1 VLAGGITLTAVSVAN
16 ATAEEPARQCAVALK
31 DIVRAA
37 KASTASLAKV
47 DETLEQITS
56 VILPGEEAWTSTE
69 YSARAGVDAV
79 EAVEARASGAE
90 HVASV
95 TDARKALAKIKLPTD
110 WVEREEAVA
119 ITALTAEA
127 KTATVT
133 LEASLTALLAD
144 FAAFQGEETAR
155 IAAEIE
161 AARIAAEIEAARIAA
176 EAAAAAEAERQRAA
190 ASKGGTGGGSG
201 GPPGRGGIEPCGQ
214 QRRLLGQQWHWWTC
228 AGSLLSHS
236 VAAHRNRPEPVVQ

>member
-16 ATAEEPARQCAVALK
+16 ATAEEPARQCAFALK
-31 DIVRAA
+31 DSVRSA

-47 DETLEQITS
+47 DEALEQITS

-79 EAVEARASGAE
+79 EAVEAVPAVEAVAARPSGAE

-95 TDARKALAKIKLPTD
+95 TDAREALAKIKLPTD
-110 WVEREEAVA
+110 CVEREEAAA

-144 FAAFQGEETAR
+144 FAAFQVEETAR

-161 AARIAAEIEAARIAA
+161 APRIAAAIEVARIASG
-176 EAAAAAEAERQRAA
+176 AAAAAEAERQRVT

-201 GPPGRGGIEPCGQ
+201 GPPGRGGIEPPVGNSGVC
-214 QRRLLGQQWHWWTC
+214 W
-228 AGSLLSHS
+228 GSNGTGGL
-236 VAAHRNRPEPVVQ
+236 VQVPC